1 MLLFLITPW
10 LVVAVQFCMEWIPI
24 KKRNLSLRDCTWSRT
39 DSGTM
44 RWCGRIGV
52 VLLKREGGTSWNQN
66 VLDCKMQ
73 ETWRVGIFYLD
84 DPDWFEGTTFSMSL
98 RTCFWMLTKMDK
110 HDFLGGYCEQ
120 KGNHLE
126 TFAML
131 ELKLS
136 IFMSLYFF
144 RIAW

>member
-110 HDFLGGYCEQ
+110 HDFFRRLLWAERQ
-120 KGNHLE
+120 SFGNFCYVRAKIE
-126 TFAML
+126 
-131 ELKLS
+131 
-136 IFMSLYFF
+136 YFHVIVF
-144 RIAW
+144 F